1 MYIGSTDLRGLHHLV
16 TEVVDNS
23 VDEAMAGVCDRIE
36 VVIHSDGSVSVED
49 NGRGIPVEPHP
60 KYPKQSTLEIV
71 MTTLHA
77 GGKFG
82 GEGYKQGS
90 SGLHGVGVSAVNA
103 LSSYCR
109 VEVKRGGKLHAQ
121 EYRFG
126 VPVAPVKTVGSA
138 IGTGTKTIFKPDLAI
153 METGDFNFDTLA
165 QRFREY
171 AYLNRELTIKI
182 SDEREGREQDQT
194 FYFDGGLK
202 SFVRHLNKNRTVLM
216 ARPAYIERRVDR
228 TLIEVAMQY
237 NDSYGEVVYSF
248 ANGVNTVDGGS
259 HMTGF
264 RAALTRTLNEYARKA
279 NLLKDADSNLT
290 GDDVREGLTAAIS
303 VKLPD
308 AQFEGQTKGKLNNA
322 EVRTQVENLW
332 AEALAKYLEETPGEA
347 KRIIEK
353 CLNASRARDAARRA
367 RELVRRKDALDSTL
381 PGKLADCSERVPAR
395 CELYLVEGDSAGGC
409 FAGDTK
415 VALADGR
422 ALTFTELVAEQA
434 EGREHFAYTI
444 RNDGVIG
451 LERIINARMTK
462 AQAEVLRVTLDTGEE
477 IVCTPDH
484 RFMLRDGSYKAAAEL
499 TPEDSLAA
507 LATAV
512 ATEVVRH
519 HTSVSG
525 SVAMLT
531 APVKRT
537 ASPARHVASMERLD
551 ERMDVYDLEV
561 PGTHNFAL
569 ANGVFVHNSAK
580 QGRDRHFQAILPLRG
595 KILNVERARL
605 DRMLSSEEIK
615 NIITALGTGIGEG
628 ITYEKLRYGRIILMS
643 VAHDEPTLVMDDEG
657 RIEHTSIG
665 DFIDACIDGDR
676 EAGRYQVMCFDVN
689 THETRFRPIKAVIRH
704 RNDEPMYHITTR
716 YNRSVKV
723 TSSHSVFTL
732 ENGVVTLKK
741 GNEVR
746 VGDTLVASRRLPRPA
761 VSPTTV
767 DLIETFKQAGLTDS
781 LYITGE
787 DVRAVA
793 AQRTL
798 ANVKRPELW
807 SEARV
812 ALPIDGWQ
820 RLVAR
825 REAAGLTQT
834 QVARAIG
841 VKQPIT
847 ISHWE
852 RGVNRPIASHFEQYL
867 ATIGWQDAIAY
878 ERIPSK
884 IEERLAQD
892 DLSRNARWREV
903 SNYKLFDA
911 FTPEELDQL
920 GADVRLAPR
929 AHNHKSFAR
938 HLPITRDLMWFLGWY
953 MAEGTLSK
961 HQISLNLGR
970 KDEPFLVELSAAI
983 EATFGETP
991 RRYDSPKNAGFK
1003 FYFQSVMAARLIRAW
1018 GLDKRAHEKRIPD
1031 LVFSLSEDL
1040 QHAFLEGYFLG
1051 DGTTTGANVSFTTNS
1066 PTLKDGLLYLLGQ
1079 QGLVASTT
1087 QMQPSTAADAPIQT
1101 RRDYYIVT
1109 ICGKEQLDHCRAIWG
1124 RHANAPK
1131 VEASLA
1137 REGRKPMDY
1146 VRISDDLIG
1155 LRVLSCEEIA
1165 PVGEYVYDFSVEDD
1179 ENFIVGS
1186 GGLCAHNTDADV
1198 DGSHIRTLLLTFF
1211 FRHMEK
1217 LITNGNLYIAQPPL
1231 YRIQVGKQRHYVYS
1245 DQERDEFLERLGP
1258 TKNPAVN
1265 RYKGLGEMD
1274 PEELWETTMNPG
1286 TRTIL
1291 QVTIDDAMKADE
1303 TFSMLMGDDVAPRKR
1318 FIESHAHNV
1327 KNLDV

>member
-1 MYIGSTDLRGLHHLV
+1 MNSLKGKIQTVATAPVSASEYSAKDIEILEGLEPVRKRPGMYIGSTDLRGLHHLV

-23 VDEAMAGVCDRIE
+23 VDEAMAGVCDRIAII
-36 VVIHSDGSVSVED
+36 IHDDSSVSVED

-60 KYPKQSTLEIV
+60 KYPKQSTLEII

-109 VEVKRGGKLHAQ
+109 VEVKRGGKLYMQ

-126 VPVAPVKTVGSA
+126 VPVAPVKVIGSA
-138 IGTGTKTIFKPDLAI
+138 IGAGAKTTFKPDLAI
-153 METGDFNFDTLA
+153 METDDFNFETLA

-182 SDEREGREQDQT
+182 TDEREGREQDQT

-237 NDSYGEVVYSF
+237 NDTYGETVYSF
-248 ANGVNTVDGGS
+248 ANGINTVDGGS

-279 NLLKDADSNLT
+279 NLLKDADANLT

-332 AEALAKYLEETPGEA
+332 AEALAKYLEETPGEG

-409 FAGDTK
+409 FSGDTR

-422 ALTFTELVAEQA
+422 ALSFTELLAEQA
-434 EGREHFAYTI
+434 AGKEHFAYTI

-451 LERIINARMTK
+451 LERIVNARMTQ

-484 RFMLRDGSYKAAAEL
+484 RFMLRDGSYKSAADLTADDSLMPLYRKSSDKTEPGITIDGYEMAWDPRSDSWLFTHVLADWYNRWRNVYAETDGDHCHHMDFNKRNNNPTNIWRL
-499 TPEDSLAA
+499 PKDEHLALHRTHVSQTLHRPDVIEKSRQLHQTEAFRAAMSARMLQPDTRQILSEQARAQWEDEAYKAFMAQKWLDFYNTNEEYRNVTLARLNEAQQVYWSDGANRQAQAERVREFFQAHPEVREAFSEAAQAQWQNEELIAWRREKTREQWTPEFRAKRLAA
-507 LATAV
+507 LNETYYRKTMAALRQFLAADGTLDVTGYNARRLAVNDKSLLRFDKFRERYFEGSEDQVREAV
-512 ATEVVRH
+512 ANYNHRIV
-519 HTSVSG
+519 SV
-525 SVAMLT
+525 
-531 APVKRT
+531 
-537 ASPARHVASMERLD
+537 ERMT

-605 DRMLSSEEIK
+605 DRMLASEEIK

-628 ITYEKLRYGRIILMS
+628 ITYDKLRYGRVILM
-643 VAHDEPTLVMDDEG
+643 
-657 RIEHTSIG
+657 
-665 DFIDACIDGDR
+665 
-676 EAGRYQVMCFDVN
+676 
-689 THETRFRPIKAVIRH
+689 
-704 RNDEPMYHITTR
+704 
-716 YNRSVKV
+716 
-723 TSSHSVFTL
+723 
-732 ENGVVTLKK
+732 
-741 GNEVR
+741 
-746 VGDTLVASRRLPRPA
+746 
-761 VSPTTV
+761 
-767 DLIETFKQAGLTDS
+767 
-781 LYITGE
+781 
-787 DVRAVA
+787 
-793 AQRTL
+793 
-798 ANVKRPELW
+798 
-807 SEARV
+807 
-812 ALPIDGWQ
+812 
-820 RLVAR
+820 
-825 REAAGLTQT
+825 
-834 QVARAIG
+834 
-841 VKQPIT
+841 
-847 ISHWE
+847 
-852 RGVNRPIASHFEQYL
+852 
-867 ATIGWQDAIAY
+867 
-878 ERIPSK
+878 
-884 IEERLAQD
+884 
-892 DLSRNARWREV
+892 
-903 SNYKLFDA
+903 
-911 FTPEELDQL
+911 
-920 GADVRLAPR
+920 
-929 AHNHKSFAR
+929 
-938 HLPITRDLMWFLGWY
+938 
-953 MAEGTLSK
+953 
-961 HQISLNLGR
+961 
-970 KDEPFLVELSAAI
+970 
-983 EATFGETP
+983 
-991 RRYDSPKNAGFK
+991 
-1003 FYFQSVMAARLIRAW
+1003 
-1018 GLDKRAHEKRIPD
+1018 
-1031 LVFSLSEDL
+1031 
-1040 QHAFLEGYFLG
+1040 
-1051 DGTTTGANVSFTTNS
+1051 
-1066 PTLKDGLLYLLGQ
+1066 
-1079 QGLVASTT
+1079 
-1087 QMQPSTAADAPIQT
+1087 
-1101 RRDYYIVT
+1101 
-1109 ICGKEQLDHCRAIWG
+1109 
-1124 RHANAPK
+1124 
-1131 VEASLA
+1131 
-1137 REGRKPMDY
+1137 
-1146 VRISDDLIG
+1146 
-1155 LRVLSCEEIA
+1155 
-1165 PVGEYVYDFSVEDD
+1165 
-1179 ENFIVGS
+1179 
-1186 GGLCAHNTDADV
+1186 TDADV

-1211 FRHMEK
+1211 FRHMEQ

-1286 TRTIL
+1286 SRTIL
-1291 QVTIDDAMKADE
+1291 QVTIDDALKADE

-1318 FIESHAHNV
+1318 FIESHAHDV